1 MKCIDKINVFLYLE
15 KKAML
20 FRLFRLCIIFQEN
33 SIVLKLLDEDVTAD
47 NKEYQLESTTLQGA
61 CARYR
66 M

>member
-15 KKAML
+15 KKAKL

-33 SIVLKLLDEDVTAD
+33 SIVLKLLDEDATAD
-47 NKEYQLESTTLQGA
+47 NKEYQLGSTTLQGA